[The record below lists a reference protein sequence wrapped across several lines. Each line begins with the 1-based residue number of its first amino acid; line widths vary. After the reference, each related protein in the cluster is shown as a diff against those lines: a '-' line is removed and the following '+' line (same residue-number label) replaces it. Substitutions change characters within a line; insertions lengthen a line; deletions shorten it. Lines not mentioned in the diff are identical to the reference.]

1 MLDMALAYHK
11 RGFVPVPLRQGGKH
25 LDIAAMGYEPHHFR
39 TRQKRLKELMFT
51 SLCYYFSQRP
61 PNTEEL
67 RAWFSRFEGNI
78 GLVTGCNGLVVL
90 DFDRVEHFEAWKAT
104 NGDLVSRAAVART
117 PNGWHIYLRM
127 ASPIVT
133 SSMYS
138 GARRIGHV
146 KALGGYVVA
155 APSEVSDPGAYAWR
169 DHARPDADQLA
180 TIESLEEIGLAQ
192 VSPLKRAY
200 DRLRHRGYF
209 ELQ

>member
-1 MLDMALAYHK
+1 MLDMAIDYHK

-25 LDIAAMGYEPHHFR
+25 LDIAAMGYEPHHFH

-67 RAWFSRFEGNI
+67 RAWFSGFEGNI
-78 GLVTGCNGLVVL
+78 GLVTGSNGLVVL
-90 DFDRVEHFEAWKAT
+90 DFDKAEYYDAWRAS
-104 NGDLVSRAAVART
+104 NGDLVSRATVARS
-117 PNGWHIYLRM
+117 PKGWHIYLRM
-127 ASPIVT
+127 DAPIMT
-133 SSMYS
+133 SSMYC

-155 APSEVSDPGAYAWR
+155 APSQIRDLGAYTWR
-169 DHARPDADQLA
+169 ENARPDTDRLV
-180 TIESLEEIGLAQ
+180 TIGKLEEIGLAQ
-192 VSPLKRAY
+192 ISPLKRAY
-200 DRLRHRGYF
+200 DRFRRRGSF